1 MSRTS
6 TKDPKFRGK
15 LQRWLRKQGEVLVML
30 RHPYAAGSK
39 DFEFFTAYK
48 DLGER
53 LRKLKP
59 CTWVVVFKEPQL
71 PVRGVVDDALI
82 AACVAHIADGAD
94 FLISELTRLTYGRST
109 WFNWSAGRSHAE
121 LRKGLEKLRGTP
133 VAVGHY
139 PPWVKE
145 SDVVISAI
153 APDET
158 GVVRLGVY

>member
-1 MSRTS
+1 MSRIS

-30 RHPYAAGSK
+30 RHPYGAGSK

-48 DLGER
+48 DLGTR

-59 CTWVVVFKEPQL
+59 STWVVVFKERQL
-71 PVRGVVDDALI
+71 PVRGVVDDTLI
-82 AACVAHIADGAD
+82 SMCLEQIADGAD

-109 WFNWSAGRSHAE
+109 WFNWCAGRSHAE

-139 PPWVKE
+139 PPWMKE
-145 SDVVISAI
+145 SEMVVTAI

-158 GVVRLGVY
+158 GAVRMAVY